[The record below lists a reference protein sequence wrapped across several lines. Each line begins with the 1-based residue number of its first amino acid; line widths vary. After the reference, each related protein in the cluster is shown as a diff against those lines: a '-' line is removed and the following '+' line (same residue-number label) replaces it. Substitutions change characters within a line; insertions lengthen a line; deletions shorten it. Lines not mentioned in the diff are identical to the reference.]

1 MCSNAT
7 KSVYKRREQF
17 LENLSLW
24 HLCRTAVR
32 INGVTIFRAARCLD
46 TQEHDVHFQ
55 KLLQNAAKKSPF
67 GWLWDAL
74 RQRKKNL
81 TVSQSHPRLGQAEI
95 LFALATLCGELWER
109 FGFER
114 IWHIIALIITLH
126 SCAIFGQIFFPCLA
140 IHVGYVLML
149 KGCWVLL
156 ILLFRRLHV
165 AYLCLDVE
173 HSQINL
179 G

>member
-74 RQRKKNL
+74 WQRKKNL
-81 TVSQSHPRLGQAEI
+81 TVSQSHPRFGQAEI

-114 IWHIIALIITLH
+114 IWHIIALFITLH
-126 SCAIFGQIFFPCLA
+126 SCAILAQFFSHTWQFTLVAFWCSRAAGFYCFAGCMLHICA
-140 IHVGYVLML
+140 LMWNTV
-149 KGCWVLL
+149 KS
-156 ILLFRRLHV
+156 I
-165 AYLCLDVE
+165 
-173 HSQINL
+173 
-179 G
+179 